1 MEILL
6 FLVLAAFVFDC
17 YRRIGVLEKKQQQL
31 AVARSISSS
40 PESSLSTALVSSS
53 EEQTVS
59 KMPKPVSEMSAEIF
73 PSKRPVSDRTD
84 VFFQES
90 RDTLHFLGDDWLVK
104 VGVLLLVLS
113 LGWFVT
119 YAFTH
124 DWIGPVGRVTLGML
138 FGLALLV
145 AGTWRFEK
153 SSVQGISLL
162 AGGVASLYV
171 SIFAGMTLYAF
182 YTPIAGLFF
191 MGLVTVYVAILS
203 GVRKSRPLSIA
214 TLIFGLLAP
223 LFVFDAV
230 GITVLF
236 VYLFLLSVCII
247 AVDVLLGWRATT
259 LATLVGVFLYS
270 LISYIN
276 GDIDRSFSSFV
287 MVSLFTLLFYGANV
301 GTIIFTRSAKGYD
314 LGVTAFVGFAFF
326 SWVFMTADSDF
337 IGMIFVGAALL
348 FALSS
353 FAISSF
359 FKLYEPMLLYAA
371 VSVGF
376 LFAATARIFDG
387 SALTVLLAVEIGGL
401 VLASLAFLR
410 EKNFQ
415 VGKMLTLLL
424 IWPCLLSLENIQR
437 LIGRN
442 GLVHYGGNQFGSPV
456 ENLFVLV
463 VMAGVF
469 GIIAFS
475 ANRILAKLEEDVIIF
490 SVTRAFAIGYA
501 LTFVWFFLHVFIP
514 GYYVASMLALI
525 LFTIVGLSLYV
536 HGTFAQKS
544 SFRGIGIALFIVVLV
559 RLFLVEFWTMS
570 SVEKI
575 ITFFVVGALFLSTA
589 FLLQKKVSRVEEYN
603 SNI

>member
-1 MEILL
+1 MEVILIL
-6 FLVLAAFVFDC
+6 ILAAFVFNC
-17 YRRIGVLEKKQQQL
+17 HRRIGALEKNQKQIFVRQAMIDSSRSVPSVPL
-31 AVARSISSS
+31 A
-40 PESSLSTALVSSS
+40 SSL
-53 EEQTVS
+53 EEQKMTPIPASGTDAETV
-59 KMPKPVSEMSAEIF
+59 A
-73 PSKRPVSDRTD
+73 SDRYISQRPASS
-84 VFFQES
+84 FQDPK
-90 RDTLHFLGDDWLVK
+90 DTLHFLGDDWLVK

-145 AGTWRFEK
+145 AGTLRLEK

-182 YTPIAGLFF
+182 YAPVAGLFF
-191 MGLVTVYVAILS
+191 MGLTTAYVAILS
-203 GVRKSRPLSIA
+203 GVRRSRPLSVA

-230 GITVLF
+230 SISVLF

-247 AVDVLLGWRATT
+247 AVDVLLGWRVTT
-259 LATLVGVFLYS
+259 LATLAGVFLYS
-270 LISYIN
+270 LVSYGN
-276 GDIDRSFSSFV
+276 GDIDRSFSSFG
-287 MVSLFTLLFYGANV
+287 MVLLFTLLFYAANI
-301 GTIIFTRSAKGYD
+301 GTIIFTRSTRGYD

-326 SWVFMTADSDF
+326 SWVFMTADLDF

-353 FAISSF
+353 FAISLF

-371 VSVGF
+371 VSAGF

-387 SALTVLLAVEIGGL
+387 SVLTVLLAVEIGGL
-401 VLASLAFLR
+401 TLVSFAFLR

-415 VGKMLTLLL
+415 VGKILTLLL
-424 IWPCLLSLENIQR
+424 AWPCLLSLENIQR

-442 GLVHYGGNQFGSPV
+442 GLVHYGGAQFGGSA
-456 ENLFVLV
+456 EHLFVLA
-463 VMAGVF
+463 VMTGVF
-469 GIIAFS
+469 GVIAFS
-475 ANRILAKLEEDVIIF
+475 VNRFLAELEKDVTIF

-525 LFTIVGLSLYV
+525 LFTIAGLFLYV

-544 SFRGIGIALFIVVLV
+544 SFRGIGIALFVVVLV
-559 RLFLVEFWTMS
+559 RLFLVEFWTMN

-589 FLLQKKVSRVEEYN
+589 FLLQKRVSRAEGYN
-603 SNI
+603 SNT